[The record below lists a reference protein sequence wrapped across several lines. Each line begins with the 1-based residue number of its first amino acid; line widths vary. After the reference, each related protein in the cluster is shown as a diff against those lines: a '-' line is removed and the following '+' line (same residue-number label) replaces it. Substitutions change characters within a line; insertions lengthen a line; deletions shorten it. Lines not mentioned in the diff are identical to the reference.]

1 MSSMNPTLSNKALF
15 AFHAAC
21 KPIHASKMLVLA
33 GLFSLVAS
41 SAMALTMGRVVPR
54 SASGEPFSAEV
65 EINNI
70 SAAESSDLA
79 ARIAPAEAY
88 ASIGL
93 ARSATMDQIQAR
105 LDKTQNGQA
114 VVRLSSP
121 GVINAQRLELV
132 IELTWA
138 GGRAVREITVPLG
151 PAAAPAMPA
160 TVNTPA
166 ATPQPSFFGGASAI
180 LSSLP
185 PAPAATSAPAATTTA
200 TTIPPVT
207 GATSTGNR
215 AAGSNTPA
223 TGVTM
228 TVVNKDGK
236 ELANKTETPPTAT
249 PAIPMPI
256 IKAVTNTDLKNS
268 EIAPNGVAIVIVARS
283 KNFETYRHLMAQT
296 ASKPSSSERDVVAN
310 TSAGAVK
317 KVATVNKEVEKA
329 PADRLVLSKAAAA
342 NSKMDKT
349 EALAQD
355 RQKAD
360 AALRQAEL
368 SKNMQELNSLTKSAA
383 GESNQ
388 PAVAAMSLASPST
401 LKPVGATV
409 TDLPKP
415 SSAPPAAK
423 SESAYNLY
431 YILPLVG
438 LLLLAIFGMY
448 YFYPNREKERDEW
461 FLTVQR

>member
-1 MSSMNPTLSNKALF
+1 MNPTLSNKALF

-21 KPIHASKMLVLA
+21 KAMHASKMLLLA
-33 GLFSLVAS
+33 ALLSLVAT

-54 SASGEPFSAEV
+54 SAAGEPFSAEV

-70 SAAESSDLA
+70 SAAEASELA

-88 ASIGL
+88 AAIGL
-93 ARSATMDQIQAR
+93 ARSATMDQIQVR
-105 LDKTQNGQA
+105 LEKTQNGQA
-114 VVRLSSP
+114 VVKLSSP

-151 PAAAPAMPA
+151 PAASTPAPST
-160 TVNTPA
+160 TVNTPTA
-166 ATPQPSFFGGASAI
+166 AGPSSFFGGASSI

-185 PAPAATSAPAATTTA
+185 AAPAATSAPVATTAASTA
-200 TTIPPVT
+200 AVT
-207 GATSTGNR
+207 GATATPNR
-215 AAGSNTPA
+215 PAAASAPA
-223 TGVTM
+223 TGVSM

-236 ELANKTETPPTAT
+236 ELSSKTETPATAT
-249 PAIPMPI
+249 PAN
-256 IKAVTNTDLKNS
+256 KAATNADLKNS

-283 KNFETYRHLMAQT
+283 KNFEAYRHLMAQT
-296 ASKPSSSERDVVAN
+296 VSKSSSSERDVVAN
-310 TSAGAVK
+310 ASAGAVK

-329 PADRLVLSKAAAA
+329 PADKLVLSKAAAGNA
-342 NSKMDKT
+342 KMDKT
-349 EALAQD
+349 ESLAQD

-368 SKNMQELNSLTKSAA
+368 TKNMQELNNLTKTAA
-383 GESNQ
+383 MESNQ
-388 PAVAAMSLASPST
+388 TAVPAMSVAAPST
-401 LKPVGATV
+401 LKPVGAVAADVPTQA
-409 TDLPKP
+409 
-415 SSAPPAAK
+415 SAATRTK
-423 SESAYNLY
+423 SDSMSNLY

-438 LLLLAIFGMY
+438 LLLLSIFGMY

-461 FLTVQR
+461 FLTVQK